1 MEKKLTWKLS
11 DRLISY
17 FASSIYGE
25 NFDIIAI
32 REALQNSVDAKAKT
46 FRLHII
52 NDRNVII
59 ENNGKPMDLETI
71 EKQLFVLGES
81 TKIDGTSTGY
91 FGVGECAIIS
101 PCEQW
106 KIETGRYVIENF
118 ILRDTDKPFNGTK
131 HTLKFRKPIRT
142 WRIKEFLKMHNTK
155 MKVIIQD
162 VYGTHEIKPLK
173 LKKCRKFKIPH
184 GTFTWKKSGDPITV
198 IRVNGV
204 PQTYQYRYDKSGLW
218 IIDLDSSELLT
229 VNREQIR
236 DNETKKAVEAL
247 QDMIRKLSEHV
258 SGDKPNEYVLENA
271 PYPFY
276 RKRGVI
282 NRRNPYSKPLRKMY
296 QCLKTLDEY
305 MKNLLKE
312 NGTIKEFKHK
322 IALGNLGKDSLAI
335 TLNGTIVIN
344 VYKRKLIP
352 STTFILCLIDD
363 YCHELSHIYYPYW
376 QHQKGES
383 YFRRLIWKNPKIIET
398 LRKMIR

>member
-1 MEKKLTWKLS
+1 MEKKISWKLS

-25 NFDIIAI
+25 NFDLIAI

-46 FRLHII
+46 FRVHII
-52 NDRNVII
+52 DDRNVII
-59 ENNGKPMDLETI
+59 ENDGKAMDLKTI

-101 PCEQW
+101 PCEEW
-106 KIETGRYVIENF
+106 TIITGKYEIKNF
-118 ILRDTDKPFNGTK
+118 VLRDTKTYFKGTK
-131 HTLKFRKPIRT
+131 HILKFRKPIRT
-142 WRIKEFLKMHNTK
+142 YRVKEFLKMHNTK
-155 MKVIIQD
+155 LKIIIQD
-162 VYGTHEIKPLK
+162 FYGTHKIKPQK
-173 LKKCRKFKIPH
+173 FNKCRKFKIPH
-184 GTFTWKKSGDPITV
+184 GTFIWKKSGEPITV

-218 IIDLDSSELLT
+218 IIDLDTSEILT

-236 DNETKKAVEAL
+236 DNETKNKVEAL
-247 QDMIRKLSEHV
+247 QDMIRKMSEHV
-258 SGDKPNEYVLENA
+258 SGDKENEYVLENA

-282 NRRNPYSKPLRKMY
+282 NRRNPYSKPLIKMY

-312 NGTIKEFKHK
+312 NGTIKELNHN
-322 IALGNLGKDSLAI
+322 IALGNLGKEVYAI

-344 VYKRKLIP
+344 VYKRKLVP

-363 YCHELSHIYYPYW
+363 YTHELSHIYFPYW